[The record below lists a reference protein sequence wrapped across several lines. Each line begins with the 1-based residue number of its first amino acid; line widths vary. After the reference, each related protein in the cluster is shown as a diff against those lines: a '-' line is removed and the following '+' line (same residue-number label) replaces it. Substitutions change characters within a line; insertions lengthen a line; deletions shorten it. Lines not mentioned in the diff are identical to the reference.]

1 MDLSVEK
8 LKSVFRDNLKKQRAE
23 VTAEA
28 AQEAANHLWDQLKEH
43 PYFQKAKRIGAFS
56 SIGSEI
62 STLPML
68 EGILR
73 SGKEL
78 YLPRTEKGQQLIQFH
93 PVTDLS
99 TLKPGL
105 FNIPQPPAKM
115 AIAPT
120 HIDLLLVPGLAF
132 DNRGHR
138 LGYGNG
144 YYDRFMKVIS
154 PDCFTLGIAY
164 SFQII
169 DKTPNADHD
178 IPVKAVLT
186 EKFILLS

>member
-1 MDLSVEK
+1 MELSVEK
-8 LKSVFRDNLKKQRAE
+8 LKTVFRDNLKKQRAE
-23 VTAEA
+23 VTPEA
-28 AQEAANHLWDQLKEH
+28 AQDAAQSLWYQLKSD
-43 PYFQKAKRIGAFS
+43 PQFQKAKRIGAFS
-56 SIGSEI
+56 SVGSEI

-68 EGILR
+68 EGILS

-78 YLPRTEKGQQLIQFH
+78 YLPRTEKGQQLLQFH

-105 FNIPQPPAKM
+105 FNIPEPPAKT
-115 AIAPT
+115 AIAPS

-144 YYDRFMKVIS
+144 YYDRFMKIIS
-154 PDCFTLGIAY
+154 PDCFTLGISY

-169 DKTPNADHD
+169 DKTPNSDHD
-178 IPVKAVLT
+178 IPVHAVLT
-186 EKFILLS
+186 EKFILLC